1 MYKYRAQVEVALG
14 RKLGK
19 LEHVHHLD
27 GDSTNNEWGNLA
39 VMPRGIHVLLSRVE
53 KHIGRVILFDK
64 KGRPFSPVGIR
75 FVIYRESKG
84 VVDEDGENK
93 CAEEIQKSILEME
106 R

>member
-1 MYKYRAQVEVALG
+1 VESALG
-14 RKLGK
+14 RTLYR

-27 GDSTNNEWGNLA
+27 GDPTNNEWGNLA
-39 VMPRGIHVLLSRVE
+39 VMPRGIHVLLSRIE
-53 KHIGRVILFDK
+53 THIGKVILFDK

-84 VVDEDGENK
+84 VVNKDGEKK
-93 CAEEIQKSILEME
+93 CPEENQELILETG